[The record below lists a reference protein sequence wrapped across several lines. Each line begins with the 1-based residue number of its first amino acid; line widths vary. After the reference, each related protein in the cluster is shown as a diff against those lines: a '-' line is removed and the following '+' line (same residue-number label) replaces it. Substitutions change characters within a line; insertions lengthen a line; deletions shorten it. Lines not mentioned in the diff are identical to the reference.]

1 MIGGFNDLVRQY
13 EPDTQKET
21 VILAIFYLE
30 NVEDSAGGASREDIY
45 DLIKSAK
52 VSIPRRNISAYLNQM
67 KGDEIVNQGDDVFAL
82 SISKERGF
90 QESTDISEIKN
101 GRQENF
107 VNFSDTTED
116 FYQNLLEDINRS
128 HKQGLDDATLILSR
142 KLLENL
148 VLDILRLRYGLDSEN
163 RELFYNT
170 QKGHLLSFSQLLE
183 NFQQNLEDIE
193 YFSDRLDEELIR
205 EIDDLKGRGDASA
218 HSIEVNV
225 SEEVIQ
231 DYKNRLN
238 PVVDV
243 LFYVKKQIEKA
254 EQEQT

>member
-1 MIGGFNDLVRQY
+1 MSGDFNELVREY
-13 EPDTQKET
+13 NPDTQKET
-21 VILAIFYLE
+21 LCLAIFYLE
-30 NVEDSAGGASREDIY
+30 NFEDGSSGASREDIY
-45 DLIKSAK
+45 ELIESAK
-52 VSIPRRNISAYLNQM
+52 VSIPRRNISAYLHQM
-67 KGDEIVNQGDDVFAL
+67 KGDEIVNQGDDVVAL
-82 SISKERGF
+82 SIDKERSL
-90 QESTDISEIKN
+90 QENTNIGEIKN
-101 GRQENF
+101 GRQEKF

-170 QKGHLLSFSQLLE
+170 EKGRLRSFSELIE
-183 NFQQNLEDIE
+183 NFKQNIEDIG

-225 SEEVIQ
+225 SEEAIQ
-231 DYKNRLN
+231 DYKTRLN